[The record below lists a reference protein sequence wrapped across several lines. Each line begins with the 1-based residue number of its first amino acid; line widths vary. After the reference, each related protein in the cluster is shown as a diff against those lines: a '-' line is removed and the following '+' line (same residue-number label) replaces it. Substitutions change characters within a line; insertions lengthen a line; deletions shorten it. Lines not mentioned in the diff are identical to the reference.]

1 MVPLWKRVTK
11 ISRKILSLTTHHQ
24 VYGFKITFKIPMTK
38 FLGPLIFKIIQY
50 SLISFLNQI
59 RNKKSKK
66 SPRKSQPSRSKKAN
80 RKSERMSGY
89 NNGSGYNQGTSGN
102 NIISQN
108 DETWNDNE
116 CENQDFEETQDYQ
129 DFNSFDESSRENDQI
144 YSQTYDDYE
153 EFRLFALRN
162 ENYKY
167 L

>member
-1 MVPLWKRVTK
+1 
-11 ISRKILSLTTHHQ
+11 
-24 VYGFKITFKIPMTK
+24 
-38 FLGPLIFKIIQY
+38 
-50 SLISFLNQI
+50 
-59 RNKKSKK
+59 
-66 SPRKSQPSRSKKAN
+66 
-80 RKSERMSGY
+80 MSGY
-89 NNGSGYNQGTSGN
+89 NNGSGYNQGTSGIHIN
-102 NIISQN
+102 SQN

-116 CENQDFEETQDYQ
+116 YENQDFEENHEYQ